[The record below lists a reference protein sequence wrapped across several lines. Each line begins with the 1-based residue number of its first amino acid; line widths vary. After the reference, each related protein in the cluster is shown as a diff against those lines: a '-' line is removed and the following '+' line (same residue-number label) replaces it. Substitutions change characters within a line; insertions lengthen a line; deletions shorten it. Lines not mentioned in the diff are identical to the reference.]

1 MPLPPNVSCFSKIQ
15 IGFTFLVAAHPGS
28 PGKKGPLNGC
38 VCVLPVSSWVVKCKT
53 CHTQHSSVMHQLY
66 CHLLTGDSPNEQGL
80 QRRRKENYT
89 LLHYYLLIIST
100 NIFIQHLLY
109 LIINKDNWV
118 TFHSAFSALTLL
130 AEWQE
135 GHPACKN
142 WVLGAGMVICL
153 ERVADLHM
161 SQLMPLP
168 LTVSCFSKIH
178 IGFTF
183 LVPASPGNR
192 AVWVW
197 KILLSVTA
205 ERKQCSFH

>member
-1 MPLPPNVSCFSKIQ
+1 VLWRCWLGGRKGIRPVKNWAVGCWCGCLSVARCRLAYSPADATATHSKIQ
-15 IGFTFLVAAHPGS
+15 TGFTFLVLAQPGS
-28 PGKKGPLNGC
+28 PGQRAVKRVC

-66 CHLLTGDSPNEQGL
+66 WHLLTGDSPNEQGL

-89 LLHYYLLIIST
+89 LLHYYLLFIST

-142 WVLGAGMVICL
+142 WVLGCWHGYLSGA
-153 ERVADLHM
+153 
-161 SQLMPLP
+161 
-168 LTVSCFSKIH
+168 SCR
-178 IGFTF
+178 
-183 LVPASPGNR
+183 LAYVPAD
-192 AVWVW
+192 ATATHCF
-197 KILLSVTA
+197 LL
-205 ERKQCSFH
+205 Q